1 MKPWSFMGD
10 ARKVSISKLKTN
22 FSGKFPDH
30 PFNRLLLSERDD
42 LTSEEFL
49 AKAQTWLAFFQ
60 GEKKN
65 E

>member
-1 MKPWSFMGD
+1 MGD
-10 ARKVSISKLKTN
+10 ARKVNISKLKAN

-30 PFNRLLLSERDD
+30 PFNRLLLSEPDD
-42 LTSEEFL
+42 LTGEEFL
-49 AKAQTWLAFFQ
+49 AKARTWLASFH